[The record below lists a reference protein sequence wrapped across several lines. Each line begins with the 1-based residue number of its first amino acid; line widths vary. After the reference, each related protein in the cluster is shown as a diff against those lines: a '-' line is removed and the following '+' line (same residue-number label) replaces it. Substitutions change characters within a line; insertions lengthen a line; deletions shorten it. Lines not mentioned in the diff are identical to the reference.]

1 MSGEGREKKEK
12 RRGQR
17 EKMKEKEGRKKR
29 KKEKQQTLRILGKT
43 ARPFSS
49 VVTYARASN
58 SDSVA

>member
-1 MSGEGREKKEK
+1 MKEK
-12 RRGQR
+12 R
-17 EKMKEKEGRKKR
+17 EEKEKKGKR
-29 KKEKQQTLRILGKT
+29 QTLRILGNT